1 VKNLIGSPLF
11 WRMVGTTSSVP
22 GGYVEEEASMSIK
35 SLQPTKPF
43 VTALADARPAPN
55 VFAAEADVIQTE

>member
-1 VKNLIGSPLF
+1 
-11 WRMVGTTSSVP
+11 MVGTTSSVP